1 MIKRRRNIP
10 QGIESEDF
18 MKITRLSL
26 EKQFDLY
33 MLFKMHGV
41 QVFSCTRAEAEA
53 NNISSVCAFADTTN
67 RYVVLIEDDCATLS
81 NESVR
86 VILCHEL
93 AHVLIPSINEDQADE
108 FAARFT
114 NPKAVQIAR
123 EETEKVRLRIRYARA
138 RVYTPSEIF

>member
-1 MIKRRRNIP
+1 M
-10 QGIESEDF
+10 E
-18 MKITRLSL
+18 MKLTRLSL
-26 EKQFDLY
+26 EKQFDLN

-41 QVFSCTRAEAEA
+41 QAFSCTQAAAEAVG
-53 NNISSVCAFADTTN
+53 IGSVCAFADTTN
-67 RYVVLIEDDCATLS
+67 RYVVLIEDDCQTLS

-86 VILCHEL
+86 VIMCHEL
-93 AHVLIPSINEDQADE
+93 AHVLIPSISEDQADE

-138 RVYTPSEIF
+138 GVYTPVEIF